1 MPPQMTLP
9 SPAFKLPRPGRK
21 PPLTWRVAT
30 GLKPPPEGLMQLSP
44 GGNTSSSGLST
55 ATFRGDAA
63 AQSHQ
68 TGLVMSTY
76 HLVATAAEDLK
87 QRKLLGA
94 RLRRTHQLSK
104 MTGNF
109 YKLRYGLENHA
120 RENHIPNLVHV
131 LSRPISRKQ
140 ATGLWPSCFPSMQPL
155 AGPERAAVRVK
166 TAADRARGSSE
177 WKPEAPPDKTV
188 LLRRWRMT
196 RAGTAKNP

>member
-1 MPPQMTLP
+1 
-9 SPAFKLPRPGRK
+9 
-21 PPLTWRVAT
+21 
-30 GLKPPPEGLMQLSP
+30 MQLSP

-55 ATFRGDAA
+55 AMFRGDAA

-76 HLVATAAEDLK
+76 HLVATVAEDLK

-131 LSRPISRKQ
+131 LSSPIPRKQ

-155 AGPERAAVRVK
+155 AGPERAAVRVE